1 MKTFILASK
10 NKNKAKE
17 IKEILGDGF
26 EIITQD
32 ETKAASVDVI
42 EGGNTFSENAIKK
55 AETIMEITGL
65 PTIADDSGLCVDALS
80 GAPGIYSAR
89 YAGEG
94 ATDDQKIQK
103 LFGELKDVPF
113 EERSAKFVCVI
124 ALAIP
129 EKETVTFPGE
139 VQGIITNE
147 KRGFNGF
154 GYDPVFYVPEY
165 KLTMAELD
173 AKVKNKISHRFHAS
187 KKLAEY
193 VRKECL

>member
-10 NKNKAKE
+10 NKNKARE

-42 EGGNTFSENAIKK
+42 EDGSTFSENAIKK
-55 AETIMEITGL
+55 AETIMKITGL

-113 EERSAKFVCVI
+113 EKRSARFICVI

-139 VQGIITNE
+139 VHGVITTE
-147 KRGFNGF
+147 KKGDNGF
-154 GYDPVFYVPEY
+154 GYDPVFYIPQY
-165 KLTMAELD
+165 SLTMAELD
-173 AKVKNKISHRFHAS
+173 AEVKNKISHRFHAS
-187 KKLAEY
+187 EKLAEY